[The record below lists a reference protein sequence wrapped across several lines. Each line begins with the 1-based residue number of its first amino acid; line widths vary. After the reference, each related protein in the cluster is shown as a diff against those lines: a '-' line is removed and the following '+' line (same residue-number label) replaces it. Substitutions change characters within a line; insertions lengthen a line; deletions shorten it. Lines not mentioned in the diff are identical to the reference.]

1 MPICARSRVR
11 LVFGSPTETPLTRT
25 SPAWNGSSPLT
36 ALIRVLLPEP
46 EGPHT
51 TTTSPLLTAVEQP
64 LSTCTAPY
72 HLLTSPISIL
82 AMTVPPPGSEGS
94 TAPDPPPGPE
104 PP

>member
-51 TTTSPLLTAVEQP
+51 TTTSPLLTAGGQP
-64 LSTCTAPY
+64 LGPRPPPY
-72 HLLTSPISIL
+72 HLLEAPPSPL
-82 AMTVPPPGSEGS
+82 APAV
-94 TAPDPPPGPE
+94 APPGPAGSAARE
-104 PP
+104 P